1 MSIAAILLLAGPAH
15 AVAGTSE
22 YVLGPGD
29 AIQVEVVGQEFGGRF
44 VVGTDD
50 TVPFPYCGR
59 IKIGGQSLAAATDAI
74 RDCLLDGVLVD
85 PQINVRV
92 EEYRSQR
99 VDVLG
104 AVAKPGAVYLQDGR
118 PTVRQVLGQAGGVQ
132 SEKSNGTIVIN
143 RGGERITIPLG
154 ELEAEP
160 GSTVVMAGDVLSVDE
175 GLIVLVM
182 GSVHKEGELGFVEGM
197 TVSQALARAG
207 GASPVANLS
216 AAYVLRDGKR
226 IHVNLRKV
234 RRGRAEDLVLQAGD
248 QVHVPES
255 PI

>member
-29 AIQVEVVGQEFGGRF
+29 GIQVEVVGQNFGGKF
-44 VVGTDD
+44 IVGTDG
-50 TVPFPYCGR
+50 TVPFPYCG
-59 IKIGGQSLAAATDAI
+59 KIQLGGFSLAHATDTI
-74 RDCLLDGVLVD
+74 RTCLLDGVLVD
-85 PQINVRV
+85 PQVSVQV

-104 AVAKPGAVYLQDGR
+104 AVTKPGGIYLQDGS
-118 PTVRQVLGQAGGVQ
+118 PTLRQVLGQAGGVQ

-143 RGGERITIPLG
+143 RGTERISVPVAQL
-154 ELEAEP
+154 ELEG
-160 GSTVVMAGDVLSVDE
+160 GSTIVLAGDVISVDE
-175 GLIVLVM
+175 GLVVLVM
-182 GSVHKEGELGFVEGM
+182 GSVQKEGAFGFVEGM

-216 AAYVLRDGKR
+216 AAYVLRDGQKLR
-226 IHVNLRKV
+226 VNLRKV
-234 RRGRAEDLVLQAGD
+234 RRGRAEDVVLQAGD
-248 QVHVPES
+248 QLHVPES